1 MIYLDH
7 AAATQTD
14 ESVVEAMLPYFLSIY
29 GNPSAI
35 HPQGCE
41 AREAV
46 ELAREKVAEFINAA
60 SSETIIFT
68 SGGTE
73 ANNLALFGVA
83 SSYSQK
89 GKHIITT
96 TIEHHAVLEVC
107 HILEKRGYRITYL
120 PVDNYGTVSP
130 DVVRQ
135 AITDETILISIMA
148 ANNVVGTLQPIRE
161 IGAIAREFDVL
172 FHTDAIQM
180 IGHLPIDVKR
190 DNIDLLSISAHKFYG
205 PKGIGA
211 LYANQTIPLLPMI
224 YGGGQEDGLR
234 SGTENVPGIVGFGK
248 AAEIAKAEMADEAE
262 HVTSLRQILSEGIID
277 CIPECIVNGHT
288 RKRLPNNVNISI
300 KGVEGEYLTKELG
313 KQGVCVSTGS
323 ACSSAIKEAPYVLL
337 AMGVERNLANCS
349 IRLSLG
355 KWTDEAEIR
364 SVLKVLSSTVQRIRG
379 NH

>member
-14 ESVVEAMLPYFLSIY
+14 ERVVEAMLPYFRNIY

-41 AREAV
+41 VREAV
-46 ELAREKVAEFINAA
+46 ELARDRVAEFINAA

-96 TIEHHAVLEVC
+96 KIEHHAVLEVC

-172 FHTDAIQM
+172 FHTDAVQM
-180 IGHLPIDVKR
+180 VGHLPIDVKR

-205 PKGIGA
+205 PKGTGA
-211 LYANQTIPLLPMI
+211 LYANQTIPLVPMI

-234 SGTENVPGIVGFGK
+234 SGTENVPGIVGFGR
-248 AAEIAKAEMADEAE
+248 AADIAKAEMADEAK
-262 HVTSLRQILSEGIID
+262 HVTLLRQNLSAGITD
-277 CIPECIVNGHT
+277 CIPGSILNGHP
-288 RKRLPNNVNISI
+288 RQRLPNNVNISI

-313 KQGVCVSTGS
+313 KQGICVSTGS

-364 SVLKVLSSTVQRIRG
+364 SVLKALSDTVQYIRSY
-379 NH
+379 H